1 MQTTIYLLRHGEV
14 SDPEKI
20 EYGRLAGFHMT
31 QNGIQ
36 QVQATAQKFLSL
48 GIKPCVI
55 ETSPLERARETA
67 QIVSQVLGNLPIKVD
82 ERLTEWDQGPWEGKL
97 TEDFYKNSGYYAVPM
112 KMEGLEPHDQ
122 AADRVINVVHD
133 LVAECH
139 GQPIFIIS
147 HRESMASAILK
158 LQGRDF
164 STIHDLPM
172 HVASV
177 WELKFEDNQFVSAE
191 LKWDTPN

>member
-1 MQTTIYLLRHGEV
+1 MQTTIYFLRHGEV
-14 SDPEKI
+14 SDPKKI
-20 EYGRLAGFHMT
+20 EYGRLPGFHMT

-36 QVQATAQKFLSL
+36 QVQATAQKFLGL
-48 GIKPCVI
+48 GIEPCLIV
-55 ETSPLERARETA
+55 TSPLERARETA
-67 QIVSQVLGNLPIKVD
+67 QIVSQILGNALIKVD

-97 TEDFYKNSGYYAVPM
+97 TEDFYKNSGYYSVPM

-122 AADRVINVVHD
+122 AADRVINVIHD
-133 LVAECH
+133 LVAGCH

-158 LQGRDF
+158 LQGKDF

-177 WELKFEDNQFVSAE
+177 WELQFEDNQFVSAE
-191 LKWDTPN
+191 LKWDTPV